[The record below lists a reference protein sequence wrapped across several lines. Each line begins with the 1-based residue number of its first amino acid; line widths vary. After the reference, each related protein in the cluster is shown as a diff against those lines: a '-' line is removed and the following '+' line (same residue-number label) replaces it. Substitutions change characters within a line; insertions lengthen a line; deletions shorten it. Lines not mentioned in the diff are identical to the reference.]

1 MTELSGT
8 AGIDRAGL
16 GRPDWAPLAVLA
28 TGQFLVVLTTSIV
41 NVALPTVSD
50 GLRLSE
56 QGQAWIVNAYGLAF
70 GALLL
75 VGGRAADLLGRRT
88 VLLAGLG
95 LFAAGSVLA
104 GSAPTA
110 WLLITARA
118 LQGVGAA
125 ALAPAALALVMVVY
139 PAGAA
144 RSRAL
149 AVWGAVSA
157 VGGAAGVLLGGLLTE
172 ALGWRSVFWAPVPVT
187 VLVVLGCL
195 RYVDRDAPQP
205 AGGGSDFLGAAAVTA
220 GLVAFVLG
228 VSGAGRTGWLSE
240 AVLAPVGSAVVLL
253 GVFLVV
259 ERRTA
264 QPLLPLRLFGTGTV
278 GPANLAMA
286 LLGAVWVAMFFFLPL
301 YQQRVLGYAPLVTG
315 LAQLPLAGANALASW
330 ATPHL
335 AVRFG
340 ARRTQTAGALLLAA
354 GLLWFGRLP
363 TDGGFAADMLGPSL
377 LAGAGLGIAF
387 VRLTAGAVEG
397 VPAADA
403 GIAGGLVNTTRQ
415 LGGVVG
421 LAFLSTLAT
430 ARTDAAP
437 ADLTHLQAL
446 NEGYRLAFTAGGVLT
461 LINALLIA
469 TALRRST
476 ARRDSLVTTGDH
488 RS

>member
-1 MTELSGT
+1 M
-8 AGIDRAGL
+8 
-16 GRPDWAPLAVLA
+16 AVLA

-41 NVALPTVSD
+41 NVALPSVSD

-56 QGQAWIVNAYGLAF
+56 PGQTWIVNAYGLAF

-104 GSAPTA
+104 GSAPVP
-110 WLLITARA
+110 WLLIAARVV
-118 LQGVGAA
+118 QGVGAA

-139 PAGAA
+139 PSRAA
-144 RSRAL
+144 RGRAL

-187 VLVVLGCL
+187 VLVIMGCL
-195 RYVDRDAPQP
+195 RYIDRDAPQR
-205 AGGGSDFLGAAAVTA
+205 AGGGTDFPGAAAVTA

-228 VSGAGRTGWLSE
+228 ISHAGRSGWLSE
-240 AVLAPVGSAVVLL
+240 AVLAPVGAAVVLL
-253 GVFLVV
+253 GVFLIV

-264 QPLLPLRLFGTGTV
+264 QPLLPLRLLSTGTV

-286 LLGAVWVAMFFFLPL
+286 LLGAVWVSLFFFLPL
-301 YQQRVLGYAPLVTG
+301 YQQRVLGYGPLVTG
-315 LAQLPLAGANALASW
+315 LAQLPLAGANALAAW
-330 ATPHL
+330 ATPRL
-335 AVRFG
+335 AGRLG
-340 ARRTQTAGALLLAA
+340 ARRTQVAGVLLLAA

-363 TDGGFAADMLGPSL
+363 ADGTFAADVLGPSL
-377 LAGAGLGIAF
+377 CAGAGLGIAF

-421 LAFLSTLAT
+421 LAFLSTLAS

-437 ADLTHLQAL
+437 TDLTRLQAL
-446 NEGYRLAFTAGGVLT
+446 TEGYRLAFTAGGVLM
-461 LINALLIA
+461 LLNALLVA
-469 TALRRST
+469 LALRSPRKGSP
-476 ARRDSLVTTGDH
+476 ARHEPLITTGDN